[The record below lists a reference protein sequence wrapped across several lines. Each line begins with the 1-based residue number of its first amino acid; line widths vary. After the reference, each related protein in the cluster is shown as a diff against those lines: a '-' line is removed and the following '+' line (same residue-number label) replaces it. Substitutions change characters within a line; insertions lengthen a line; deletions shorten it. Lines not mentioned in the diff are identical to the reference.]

1 MKEITINLNEA
12 AIGCEF
18 CPDSDRKICSAV
30 GDYYCPVVTLRI
42 LEPDEVAVKE
52 HVLFASLQMIC
63 KHRNFPGCAHL
74 VALPNAICVIEEC
87 PILKSLQEQSGD

>member
-1 MKEITINLNEA
+1 MKEITIDLNEA

-42 LEPDEVAVKE
+42 AGPDEVIIPVKTLKQWAKIIRE
-52 HVLFASLQMIC
+52 YYLCTSPADLKRKERMGNVLTAITAESL
-63 KHRNFPGCAHL
+63 KG
-74 VALPNAICVIEEC
+74 
-87 PILKSLQEQSGD
+87 G

>member
-18 CPDSDRKICSAV
+18 CPDSDRKTCSAV

-42 LEPDEVAVKE
+42 AGPDEV
-52 HVLFASLQMIC
+52 I
-63 KHRNFPGCAHL
+63 
-74 VALPNAICVIEEC
+74 
-87 PILKSLQEQSGD
+87 IL